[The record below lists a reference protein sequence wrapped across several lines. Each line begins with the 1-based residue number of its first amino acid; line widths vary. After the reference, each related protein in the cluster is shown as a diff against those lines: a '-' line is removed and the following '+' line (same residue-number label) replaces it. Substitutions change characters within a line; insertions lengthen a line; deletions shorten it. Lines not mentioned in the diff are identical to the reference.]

1 MSPITAFLA
10 DTAATLDHFV
20 AVLRREAEAL
30 SGQDPEALA
39 GIADEKGQVSGAISA
54 LWQRLCQALEQ
65 PGLKPDAVKQLLAD
79 RGDREALLA
88 WDRVNRL
95 SGEARQLNQDNGA
108 LIRQQLQHTSKAIEI
123 LQTIAR
129 QNTTYGP
136 DGMAEGDFPF
146 RRTIDKA

>member
-1 MSPITAFLA
+1 MSPITALLA
-10 DTAATLDHFV
+10 DTAATLERFV
-20 AVLRREAEAL
+20 AALRREAEVL
-30 SGQDPEALA
+30 SGKDPEALTV
-39 GIADEKGQVSGAISA
+39 IAEEKGRLSGAINA
-54 LWQRLCQALEQ
+54 LWQQICQGLDQ
-65 PGLKPDAVKQLLAD
+65 PGLKPDEVKQLLAD
-79 RGDREALLA
+79 RGDQDALLA